1 MLMEKINKKEAGSIS
16 IGFAALIISI
26 MAVIGTASY
35 TMMATENRVSV
46 INYEAVQARYL
57 AEAGIE
63 YAIKVVASGGTL
75 SASETVSIDNGSVG
89 LSATLSTGSA
99 LIGAVGHVN
108 SSQKRTQ
115 VTILYRPPISDFG
128 IVATGDITNVDAL
141 DEGGDPDPDLMI
153 DSAPSLPTIDTQA
166 MIDTATA
173 QGHVEVGPFTPSH
186 GYPNFNFYYSGTIPN
201 ITYVQGDMEVQGGRT
216 VYGIFVVE
224 GNVRLNGASRV
235 EGVLYMV
242 TPNTVVL
249 YGGGSPTESSVTGGI
264 IANGDVD
271 GTGNHIT
278 VHYKS
283 DYMESFGDFEDRTN
297 PIMKIV
303 WREP

>member
-1 MLMEKINKKEAGSIS
+1 
-16 IGFAALIISI
+16 I

-57 AEAGIE
+57 TEAGIE

-75 SASETVSIDNGSVG
+75 SASETVSIANGSVG
-89 LSATLSTGSA
+89 LSATLSAGSA

-115 VTILYRPPISDFG
+115 VNILYRPPISDSA
-128 IVATGDITNVDAL
+128 IYATGDITNVDAL
-141 DEGGDPDPDLMI
+141 DEGGNPDPDLII
-153 DSAPSLPTIDTQA
+153 DNAPTLPPIETQA

-173 QGHVEVGPFTPSH
+173 QGHVEPGPFIPSH

-216 VYGIFVVE
+216 IYGIFVVE

-271 GTGNHIT
+271 GSGNHIT

-283 DYMESFGDFEDRTN
+283 EYMESFGVFEDRTN